1 MYRNPDLAPYL
12 EDDPN
17 KRPQVPAGQPQPN
30 FTQQEWQSVLGLE
43 MYRLIQ
49 DDEPLSSA
57 VQEALSRLGVT
68 REQVLGGG
76 LP

>member
-17 KRPQVPAGQPQPN
+17 KRPEAPAGQPQPN

-43 MYRLIQ
+43 IYRLIQ
-49 DDEPLSSA
+49 DDEPLSPA
-57 VQEALSRLGVT
+57 VQDALGRLGVT

-76 LP
+76 LR